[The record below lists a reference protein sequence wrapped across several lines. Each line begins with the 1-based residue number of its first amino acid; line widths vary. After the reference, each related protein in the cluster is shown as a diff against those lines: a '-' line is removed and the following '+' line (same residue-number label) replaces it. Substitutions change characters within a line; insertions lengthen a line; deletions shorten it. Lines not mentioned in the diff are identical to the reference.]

1 MVSGVAIGVAMMN
14 APLPS
19 CSRVKEVKACEL
31 RRDLELELPRLRA
44 RARRLC
50 GNDADAADLVQ
61 DTVMR
66 ALSYEASFV
75 SGTNLGAWL
84 MRIQET
90 VFLSRCRRSGRGR
103 RALLALSVD
112 PCAWPQREAQA
123 PSAGLTSA
131 ATRALRTLP
140 DGFRKVVELVD
151 LHDFEYRDAAA
162 ELGVPIGT
170 VMSRLHRGRRLLRAG
185 LGEKA
190 SSFSETPRAA

>member
-1 MVSGVAIGVAMMN
+1 MMN

-19 CSRVKEVKACEL
+19 CSSVKVVKACEL

-61 DTVMR
+61 DTVLR

-90 VFLSRCRRSGRGR
+90 VFLSR
-103 RALLALSVD
+103 ALLALSVD
-112 PCAWPQREAQA
+112 PCAWPQRDAQA

-185 LGEKA
+185 LGETA
-190 SSFSETPRAA
+190 PSSFDVSPSETPRAA